1 MRKDI
6 FVVGCILLGIWE
18 LAGALSSLAN
28 LVGVWIWYTS
38 PQSYNSKYYLLHLG
52 VELFIGL
59 YLILRPYDL
68 FHFIERF
75 IVNDNE
81 DQVND
86 LEVTETES
94 EVK

>member
-6 FVVGCILLGIWE
+6 FVVGCVLLGIWE
-18 LAGALSSLAN
+18 LVGALGSLSN

-75 IVNDNE
+75 TVNDKE
-81 DQVND
+81 VQVND
-86 LEVTETES
+86 LEATETES
-94 EVK
+94 EIK

>member
-6 FVVGCILLGIWE
+6 FVVGCLLLGVWE

-28 LVGVWIWYTS
+28 LVGVWIWYPS

-75 IVNDNE
+75 TVNDKE
-81 DQVND
+81 VQVND
-86 LEVTETES
+86 LEATETES
-94 EVK
+94 EIK

>member
-6 FVVGCILLGIWE
+6 FVVGCILLGIWQ
-18 LAGALSSLAN
+18 LAVALGSLAN